1 MCLVRKR
8 GDMDDSETLDLSNW
22 KDGVA
27 LNSRGEGFRRSKFCL
42 NIISIL
48 GC

>member
-27 LNSRGEGFRRSKFCL
+27 LNTRGEGFGRSKFWM
-42 NIISIL
+42 NIRSVL